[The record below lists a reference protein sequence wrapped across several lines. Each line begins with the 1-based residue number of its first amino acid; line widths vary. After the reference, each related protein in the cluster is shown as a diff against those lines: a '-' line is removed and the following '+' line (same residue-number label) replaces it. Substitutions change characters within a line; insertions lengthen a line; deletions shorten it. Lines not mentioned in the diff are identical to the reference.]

1 MPIRRCQGAD
11 APKTTKKIVPIKKKP
26 TRGGENSPL
35 ALSEKPIMEQANTI

>member
-11 APKTTKKIVPIKKKP
+11 APKTAKKIVPIKKKP